1 MIGLRCFVMTSGD
14 GSLPAS
20 IEPSAAGMK
29 AAAINKIGRREAS
42 SREYTSVVSM
52 CAKKFV
58 GSGSNPSAALK
69 VWESEYS
76 VELAPLRFIAS
87 STETGLKPVIRS
99 RLDKPTVGVIAT
111 RLAADCFE
119 K

>member
-1 MIGLRCFVMTSGD
+1 MRLAPGDHELRLVAETYAEWTVRVKLLG
-14 GSLPAS
+14 GETITLP
-20 IEPSAAGMK
+20 
-29 AAAINKIGRREAS
+29 
-42 SREYTSVVSM
+42 T
-52 CAKKFV
+52 
-58 GSGSNPSAALK
+58 
-69 VWESEYS
+69 

-87 STETGLKPVIRS
+87 STETGLKPAIRS